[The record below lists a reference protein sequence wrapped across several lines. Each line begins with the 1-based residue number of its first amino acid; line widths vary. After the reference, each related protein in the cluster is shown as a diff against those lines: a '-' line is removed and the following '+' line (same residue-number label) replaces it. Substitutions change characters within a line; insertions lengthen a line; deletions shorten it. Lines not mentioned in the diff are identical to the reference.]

1 MIESSASNNRTS
13 FVVCGGINNLF
24 DMSRKSMILS
34 TAHSGEHANTSAP
47 LTWNGDNDQLL
58 EEDLFRQQGAFPV
71 SSKLLTAAFVRKH
84 VRDEAKQALLCDLT
98 QPRSEL
104 VAVHGKKKGLHIF
117 DMTNRIWLACDYA
130 MK

>member
-1 MIESSASNNRTS
+1 
-13 FVVCGGINNLF
+13 
-24 DMSRKSMILS
+24 MSRSMILS

-47 LTWNGDNDQLL
+47 LTWNGNNDQLL
-58 EEDLFRQQGAFPV
+58 EKDLFIQQGAFPV

-104 VAVHGKKKGLHIF
+104 VAVHGMSGLHIF
-117 DMTNRIWLACDYA
+117 DMTHRVWLTFDKA
-130 MK
+130 MT

>member
-13 FVVCGGINNLF
+13 FVVCGGFNNQGL
-24 DMSRKSMILS
+24 MSRSMILS

-47 LTWNGDNDQLL
+47 LTWNGNNDQLL
-58 EEDLFRQQGAFPV
+58 EADGFIQKGAFPV
-71 SSKLLTAAFVRKH
+71 SSKLLTAAFLRKH

-104 VAVHGKKKGLHIF
+104 VAVQGFYNGLHIF
-117 DMTNRIWLACDYA
+117 DKTHRIWLTCDKA